1 MVLDLTIEQDALVD
15 QLSREIL
22 TGGLTVVDTV
32 ERLLGE
38 HIEDSVQRSFAGR
51 LTTAPRATVYPLYYM
66 NRFENLAT
74 LAREG
79 YSTRYPEVRFTTRK
93 GDALE
98 ISYVDTSGFEL
109 GHVVYGGGVERRH
122 MHKQKTLKTQIN
134 HVVRLN
140 RVSVPRDMFEQV
152 IRRVKQIGT
161 IAQPCIA
168 NLTVGCRR
176 FLDDRIEG
184 FRTVA
189 FDDILTGERTFC
201 SCHSKAHAAM
211 MTDATSMLPYFVD
224 GSWPHHVLSLL
235 EYAAYKEGRCH
246 FCVSEQHG
254 KDAHVEWYGGQI
266 REHYG
271 PYVDFLLRSTDMD
284 TSTAKSEAKRR
295 LSISR
300 WVREDELY
308 QVVST
313 LFPAKIIRRE
323 ASPPW
328 LGRQRLDVFLPELGL
343 VIEHQGEQH
352 YRPVSTFGGEEGLE
366 RTQERDE
373 RKKALCNSNGVAV
386 VEVRFDQPLTLPS
399 LRQRLRR
406 WLAP

>member
-15 QLSREIL
+15 QLSREIG
-22 TGGLTVVDTV
+22 TGGLTVVDAI

-38 HIEDSVQRSFAGR
+38 HVEDSIQRSLAGR
-51 LTTAPRATVYPLYYM
+51 LIKAPRATVYPLYYV

-79 YSTRYPEVRFTTRK
+79 YSTWHPEVRFTTCE
-93 GDALE
+93 GDTLE
-98 ISYVDTSGFEL
+98 ISDVHASGFEL
-109 GHVVYGGGVERRH
+109 GHVVYGGGVERRY

-140 RVSVPRDMFEQV
+140 RVSIPRDLFKQV
-152 IRRVKQIGT
+152 IRSVKQIGT
-161 IAQPCIA
+161 IAQPYIA

-176 FLDDRIEG
+176 FIDDRIEG

-189 FDDILTGERTFC
+189 FDDVVTGERTFC
-201 SCHSKAHAAM
+201 GCHSNAHAAM
-211 MTDATSMLPYFVD
+211 VTDAKSKLPSFVED
-224 GSWPHHVLSLL
+224 SWPHHVLNLL
-235 EYAAYKEGRCH
+235 EYAVYNEGRCH

-254 KDAHVEWYGGQI
+254 EDAHLEWYGGQI

-271 PYVDFLLRSTDMD
+271 PYVDFLVRSTDMD

-300 WVREDELY
+300 WVREDELC
-308 QVVST
+308 QVVSK
-313 LFPAKIIRRE
+313 LFPTRIIRRE

-343 VIEHQGEQH
+343 AIEHQGEQH
-352 YRPVSTFGGEEGLE
+352 YRPVSAFGGAEGFE

-373 RKKALCNSNGVAV
+373 RKRALCNNNGVAV

-406 WLAP
+406 WLVK